1 MKDKKFLFFIMTITI
16 VSVSC
21 NLTKVV
27 PKGDALYMGAT
38 IKIKDSTLSG
48 KEKKNIA
55 AQTKGL
61 ARPLPNS
68 KFLGI
73 PFKLIF
79 YNLAGDTSKHNFIRK
94 FLRKAGQPPV
104 LLNSVNVDYNV
115 KLLKN
120 YLENKGYF
128 QTEDFGDTI
137 IKRKKGYAYYTI
149 IPGPVYSINEV
160 HYETDSSSLGSA
172 IRATWTKSLL
182 RPKDPF
188 NLEVIKGERSRID
201 AILKEE
207 GYYYFNPDYLLVDAD
222 STIGN
227 HKVNMYLNVKPNTPA
242 LAKKPFIIDN
252 VYIYPDYRLNSNLS
266 DTSNEE
272 KYLYKGYYIIDPKN
286 KFKPHL
292 FPEVMRFDSGDVYN
306 RTEHNI
312 TLSRLINLGVFK
324 FVKNQFKN
332 SPNSNGDTGRL
343 NAFYYL
349 TPLPKK
355 SIRAEITANSTS
367 NNFIGSSVTITF
379 SNRNTFRGAELLTI
393 HANGGSEVQYSAD
406 QKGFNTYM
414 LGGGVS
420 LTIPGFVVP
429 FFKLNTTNA
438 FVPKTKIDLSYDLLN
453 RRKLYTLNS
462 FNAQLGYEWKPNI
475 RVTQQLNPFAVNYVK
490 ALNVTRIYL
499 DSIKGNPLLRHAID
513 TQFILGSNYSYTS
526 DPFVN
531 NPNGTGLY
539 FNGMADFSGN
549 LVGLLTSEDP
559 VSKQK
564 RLFHAPISQ
573 YLKAQADVR
582 YYWEINPKTR
592 LANRVIFGFG
602 YPYGNSQQLPYI
614 KQFFIGG
621 NNSIRAFR
629 SRSVG
634 PGTYRNPD
642 ADSLS
647 FFPDQSGDIKLELN
661 SELRYKFNSILE
673 GALFI
678 DAGNIWLYRKDSL
691 EPGGVFNKNFMNQL
705 AVGTGVGLRINL
717 SILLLRLDVGMPLRE
732 PWLPIGQRWITDQ
745 IDFGNKEWRRK
756 NLVFNL
762 AIGYPF

>member
-1 MKDKKFLFFIMTITI
+1 MTDKKFLFFIIVI
-16 VSVSC
+16 IVVSVSC
-21 NLTKVV
+21 NPTKLV
-27 PKGDALYMGAT
+27 PKGDALYTGAT
-38 IKIKDSTLSG
+38 IKIKDSILSK
-48 KEKKNIA
+48 KEKKKII
-55 AQTKGL
+55 AQTSSL
-61 ARPLPNS
+61 PRPLPNS
-68 KFLGI
+68 KFLGMRI
-73 PFKLIF
+73 KLF
-79 YNLAGDTSKHNFIRK
+79 LYNLAGDTSKHNFIRK
-94 FLRKAGQPPV
+94 FLRKTGQPPV
-104 LLNSVNVDYNV
+104 LLSSVNVDYNV

-120 YLENKGYF
+120 YLENIGYF

-137 IKRKKGYAYYTI
+137 VKRRKGHAYYTI
-149 IPGPVYSINEV
+149 TPGPVYSIKKVN
-160 HYETDSSSLGSA
+160 YDTDSSSLGRA
-172 IRATWTKSLL
+172 IQASKTNSIL
-182 RPKDPF
+182 RPGNPF
-188 NLEVIKGERSRID
+188 NLEVIKGERLRID

-207 GYYYFNPDYLLVDAD
+207 GYYYFNPDYLLLDAD

-227 HKVNMYLNVKPNTPA
+227 HQVNMYLHIKQNTPL

-252 VYIYPDYRLNSNLS
+252 VYIYPDYRLNAKSA
-266 DTSNEE
+266 DTIKKE
-272 KYLYKGYYIIDPKN
+272 KYLYKGYYIIDPKK

-306 RTEHNI
+306 RADHNI

-324 FVKNQFKN
+324 FVKNRFEN
-332 SPNSNGDTGRL
+332 SVNSEGDTGRL
-343 NAFYYL
+343 NTFYYL

-355 SIRAEITANSTS
+355 SIRGEISGNSTS
-367 NNFIGSSVTITF
+367 NNFVGSSVTLTF
-379 SNRNTFRGAELLTI
+379 SNRNTFRGAELLTV
-393 HANGGSEVQYSAD
+393 HANAGSEVQYSSD
-406 QKGFNTYM
+406 QKGFNTYT

-420 LTIPGFVVP
+420 FTIPRFVVP

-475 RVTQQLNPFAVNYVK
+475 RVTQQLNPFAINYVK
-490 ALNVTRIYL
+490 ALKVTQEYR
-499 DSIKGNPLLRHAID
+499 DSIKRNPILKHAID
-513 TQFILGSNYSYTS
+513 TQFILGSNYSYTI

-531 NPNGTGLY
+531 NPSGTGLF
-539 FNGMADFSGN
+539 FNGLADFSGN
-549 LVGLLTSEDP
+549 LVGLITSEDP
-559 VSKQK
+559 VTKQK

-592 LANRVIFGFG
+592 LANRILFGFG

-661 SELRYKFNSILE
+661 SELRFKFNSILE

-678 DAGNIWLYRKDSL
+678 DAGNIWLYRKDTL

-717 SILLLRLDVGMPLRE
+717 SILLLRLDLGMPLRE
-732 PWLPIGQRWITDQ
+732 PWLPNGQRWVIDQ